1 MKNVTISVRIPKEV
15 KEELVKY
22 KVEISKIVRK
32 AIKEELKRRKLI
44 ELREV
49 ANELGEFFSKLS
61 DEEIVKSVRESRESR

>member
-1 MKNVTISVRIPKEV
+1 VKNVTISVRIPKEV